1 MSSLSTSAN
10 YNQHSLLNDKKFI
23 AKDNTPET
31 SKRSINSYNLKF
43 YEIKNIYNKLDLGKL
58 KGIKR
63 YENFPVFSVRERDNK
78 KKKKLILRVK
88 NNVFSLKKYSS
99 HLSSKSSVYITQ
111 NSSLGE
117 FSQLPSIFDRI
128 ETINSKKVKKI
139 INYKNSFNLTN
150 KNNEN
155 LSKIEKNPIR
165 NLFLYKLR
173 NDFKKEREEKINK
186 STKFLFNKKLYE
198 LNRFR
203 TCENSPST
211 HISKFR
217 EFLNNKIIYKFKKER
232 FSQLQESKRNQLEF
246 ENDRIYSLHNS
257 QRLLDQQY
265 IIKCKKFILGIYK
278 EMDIQDNINNIL
290 IKRIVEMKESIYLLK
305 KKINKLLLEK
315 NVYIKWMIFQ
325 VQINEKLLKIP
336 NEYKEFLKI
345 ENYKKL
351 PDKLLK
357 YRKEIIYPS
366 PEELID
372 KITSYENHNIKL
384 METLNQITKS
394 LFPLK
399 NKLQNIILANQK
411 NRNIKEFNELLLL
424 KEQEKTKNEILIE
437 RKIDLEKNLKIIPIK
452 SSKNENSSKLYQKI
466 KFIYNNIK
474 GKEIQNQQIMSIE
487 EEMLNMLTLIEITY
501 DKENEKMRYY
511 NKYNKDKL
519 KLVKIKII
527 KDKIKEKM
535 MKNKDNLYEKKVELN
550 KRIYEKSSKAILLP
564 TIKINWNVFQI
575 KKNRKTLINMD
586 NNSNKGDEEIE
597 KAFEFF
603 KYE

>member
-1 MSSLSTSAN
+1 M
-10 YNQHSLLNDKKFI
+10 
-23 AKDNTPET
+23 
-31 SKRSINSYNLKF
+31 
-43 YEIKNIYNKLDLGKL
+43 
-58 KGIKR
+58 
-63 YENFPVFSVRERDNK
+63 
-78 KKKKLILRVK
+78 
-88 NNVFSLKKYSS
+88 
-99 HLSSKSSVYITQ
+99 
-111 NSSLGE
+111 
-117 FSQLPSIFDRI
+117 
-128 ETINSKKVKKI
+128 
-139 INYKNSFNLTN
+139 
-150 KNNEN
+150 
-155 LSKIEKNPIR
+155 
-165 NLFLYKLR
+165 
-173 NDFKKEREEKINK
+173 
-186 STKFLFNKKLYE
+186 
-198 LNRFR
+198 
-203 TCENSPST
+203 
-211 HISKFR
+211 
-217 EFLNNKIIYKFKKER
+217 
-232 FSQLQESKRNQLEF
+232 
-246 ENDRIYSLHNS
+246 
-257 QRLLDQQY
+257 
-265 IIKCKKFILGIYK
+265 
-278 EMDIQDNINNIL
+278 
-290 IKRIVEMKESIYLLK
+290 
-305 KKINKLLLEK
+305 LLEK

-452 SSKNENSSKLYQKI
+452 SSKNEKLYQKI

>member
-1 MSSLSTSAN
+1 MSSLSTSSN

-31 SKRSINSYNLKF
+31 SKRSIHFYNLKF

-88 NNVFSLKKYSS
+88 NNVFSLKKYNS

-186 STKFLFNKKLYE
+186 SAKFLFNKKLYE

-278 EMDIQDNINNIL
+278 KMDIQDNINNIL

>member
-1 MSSLSTSAN
+1 MSSLSTSSN

-88 NNVFSLKKYSS
+88 NNVFSLKKYNS

-265 IIKCKKFILGIYK
+265 IIKYKKIILGIYK

-474 GKEIQNQQIMSIE
+474 GKEIQNQLIMSIE